1 MIFNLIVILFNLFIG
16 LHFLLIYKGEV
27 DSFKIRKKYIIICTV
42 ILILQSGFRNVA
54 VGDDTYTYLLDYESI
69 NHSSWGLVVSDF
81 KEYYEY
87 GIGKDPGYDI
97 IQKIQQSIINDYQ
110 FFLFSVAALFF
121 IVFANFLLK
130 NSKRFIDLILGILI
144 YSVLFYSFYS
154 LTGIRQTIA
163 TAITL
168 YSYEFVKKK
177 KIIPFILL
185 VIIASTIHKS
195 SIFFFIF
202 YFICRIKNTKYLFN
216 VILFMFPVFFQFKDK
231 MASYLMILS
240 GYDKYEVM
248 DGGAVTFTIFFLIIG
263 ITGLLRREII
273 LKNNPNSIY
282 YYNAFS
288 IVLILLPITWIN
300 PSFMRINMYF
310 TIFLT
315 LFIPEILYSFK
326 DISLKLKNDITILAI
341 VVLICLYIK
350 GSWAMDKEMPYG
362 FFWEEMR
369 LPKHYY
375 TRDDYY

>member
-16 LHFLLIYKGEV
+16 FHFLQIYKGEA
-27 DSFKIRKKYIIICTV
+27 DSYKIRKKYIIICSV
-42 ILILQSGFRNVA
+42 VLILQSGLRNVA
-54 VGDDTYTYLLDYESI
+54 VGADTYTYLMNYESVSHFPWSRVI
-69 NHSSWGLVVSDF
+69 SDF

-87 GIGKDPGYDI
+87 GIGKDPGFDVLQKMQQTI
-97 IQKIQQSIINDYQ
+97 IDDYQ
-110 FFLFSVAALFF
+110 FFLFSVAVLFF
-121 IVFANFLLK
+121 IVFGNFLLK
-130 NSKRFIDLILGILI
+130 NSKRFIDVILGFLV

-185 VIIASTIHKS
+185 VLIASTIHKS
-195 SIFFFIF
+195 SVFFFIF
-202 YFICRIKNTKYLFN
+202 YFLCRIKNTKYLFN
-216 VILFMFPVFFQFKDK
+216 LTLFMFPVFFQFKDK
-231 MASYLMILS
+231 MASYLMIIS

-248 DGGAVTFTIFFLIIG
+248 DGGAITFTVFFLIIG
-263 ITGLLRREII
+263 ITGLLRRKVI
-273 LKNNPNSIY
+273 LSNDSNASN

-288 IVLILLPITWIN
+288 IVLIFLPITWVN
-300 PSFMRINMYF
+300 PTFMRINMYF

-341 VVLICLYIK
+341 IVLMGLYIK
-350 GSWAMDKEMPYG
+350 GSWITDQEMPYG
-362 FFWEEMR
+362 FCWEEMR

-375 TRDDYY
+375 IRDDY